1 MMFPVTQRQVSRS
14 PAPPA
19 AMATPNPG
27 QEALPTWAGR
37 SGSWKVS
44 DRGDHVPLQ
53 REPKH
58 TLKCTAGPGS
68 AASFTRQVISR
79 LAAEAMRAGP
89 VTFNNSIQPH
99 KYC

>member
-27 QEALPTWAGR
+27 QAALPTWAGR

-44 DRGDHVPLQ
+44 DRGNHVPFAERTQRCSERHGWAGISSFIHETSNLQ
-53 REPKH
+53 
-58 TLKCTAGPGS
+58 AGS
-68 AASFTRQVISR
+68 
-79 LAAEAMRAGP
+79 
-89 VTFNNSIQPH
+89 
-99 KYC
+99 

>member
-1 MMFPVTQRQVSRS
+1 MMFPVTQRHVSRS

-27 QEALPTWAGR
+27 QAALPTWAGS

-44 DRGDHVPLQ
+44 DRSNHLPLQ

-58 TLKCTAGPGS
+58 TMKGTAGSGS
-68 AASFTRQVISR
+68 ATSFMRQVISR

-89 VTFNNSIQPH
+89 AAFNNSIQSH